1 MPSKVF
7 LSPTVA
13 TSAATYTV
21 LAKQSGTTFIGT
33 LGSATQTF
41 TLPRI
46 ARNQAELYYTFTQ
59 NTAAGEI
66 LVNPADTTDVFRIKA
81 TEDAG
86 ASVVTVAGTGIKNT
100 AATNIVGDHITI
112 VSDPSTDSWFMI
124 GQSGI
129 WGSQ

>member
-1 MPSKVF
+1 MVCVLRRYYHF
-7 LSPTVA
+7 AILVNCPTLLGTAGTSANTA
-13 TSAATYTV
+13 TSTFV
-21 LAKQSGTTFIGT
+21 SGGC
-33 LGSATQTF
+33 GSGGGGS
-41 TLPRI
+41 
-46 ARNQAELYYTFTQ
+46 TQ

-66 LVNPADTTDVFRIKA
+66 LINPNDTVDIFRIKA

-86 ASVVTVAGTGIKNT
+86 ASVVTSAGTGIKNT